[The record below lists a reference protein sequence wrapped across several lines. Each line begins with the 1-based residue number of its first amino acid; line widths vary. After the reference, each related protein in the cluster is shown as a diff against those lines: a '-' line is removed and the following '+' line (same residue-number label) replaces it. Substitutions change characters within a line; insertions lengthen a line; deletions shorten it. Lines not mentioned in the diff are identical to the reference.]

1 MSAADILAER
11 KRAMLARCPAAVLV
25 ETVEILGDPPF
36 GSAARWTLTW
46 ACDELE
52 RRYPTIGDP
61 LDAWCDSGEGGPSYG
76 AVLLEALAGL
86 AEAAP

>member
-1 MSAADILAER
+1 MSTADILAER
-11 KRAMLARCPAAVLV
+11 KRALLARCPDAVLI

-36 GSAARWTLTW
+36 SSREREVFVW

-52 RRYPTIGDP
+52 RRYPAIGDP